1 MGYGSGARARGEK
14 MKIIGLLLGL
24 MLLSGCVLQQH
35 CQGSLTD
42 LARSGCGEWAWSP
55 KRA

>member
-1 MGYGSGARARGEK
+1 

-24 MLLSGCVLQQH
+24 TLLSGCVLPQH
-35 CQGSLTD
+35 CKGSLTD
-42 LARSGCGEWAWSP
+42 LAREGCAEWAWSP